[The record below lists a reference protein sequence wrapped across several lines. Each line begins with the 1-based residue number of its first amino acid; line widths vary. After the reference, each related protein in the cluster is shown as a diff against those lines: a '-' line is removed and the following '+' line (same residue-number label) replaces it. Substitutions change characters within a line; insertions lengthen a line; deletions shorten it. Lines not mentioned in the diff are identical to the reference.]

1 MAWLLV
7 AIFGGLGAV
16 ARYLLDRAIMS
27 QLTTKFPVG
36 TLVINLSGALLLG
49 VAVGLATRGILSAD
63 ESIAIGDGF
72 IGAYTT
78 FSTLMFES
86 LALASEGSI
95 SLGAINTLGTVVLAT
110 FLAYLGIHLAH

>member
-7 AIFGGLGAV
+7 AIFGGLGAIT
-16 ARYLLDRAIMS
+16 RYMLDRAIMGR
-27 QLTTKFPVG
+27 LTTEFPIG
-36 TLVINLSGALLLG
+36 TLVINLSGAFLLG
-49 VAVGLATRGILSAD
+49 IVVGLGTRGLLPTNV
-63 ESIAIGDGF
+63 SIAIGDGF

-78 FSTLMFES
+78 FSTLTFES

-95 SLGAINTLGTVVLAT
+95 SFGVVNMLGTVVLAT